1 MRKWIFLLPFVLAAC
16 AEKNVTTEPGSANT
30 PAAANQPDLADAKN
44 KIPFFMTKP
53 TRTEP
58 AELVFDTKYDERKP
72 VNYRKNDAMRMSG
85 SASFAPPALKE
96 IAKPAKK
103 KKAQLYVF
111 DLRQESH
118 GLINDK
124 PVTWQADRDWANADL
139 GHEDVIQRERRLL
152 GDLKVGDKI
161 AGVEIKSIETEE
173 SLVRSAGHQYVRLTV
188 TDHVRPTDTQVDLF
202 IEAVRDLPENNWV
215 HFHCRAGKGR
225 TTTFMVMYDMLL
237 NAQKDSFDAIIERN
251 TKLSDDYDV
260 MTIPAETDW
269 KYIYQKERAAFI
281 QEFYNYAKA
290 NPKGAGQ
297 YWSKWGKK

>member
-16 AEKNVTTEPGSANT
+16 AEKGVNSEQPKAVV
-30 PAAANQPDLADAKN
+30 AAENQPVSAEVKN
-44 KIPFFMTKP
+44 KLPFFMTKP

-58 AELVFDTKYDERKP
+58 VEMVFDTKYDVRKP
-72 VNYRKNDAMRMSG
+72 VNYRKNDSLSLSG
-85 SASFAPPALKE
+85 SASFSPAALKE

-103 KKAQLYVF
+103 KKAQLYIF

-152 GDLKVGDKI
+152 GDLKVGEKI
-161 AGVEIKSIETEE
+161 AGTEIKSIETEE
-173 SLVRSAGHQYVRLTV
+173 SLVRSSGHQYVRLTV
-188 TDHVRPTDTQVDLF
+188 TDHVRPTDAEVDRF

-225 TTTFMVMYDMLL
+225 TTTFMVMYDMLH
-237 NAQKDSFDAIIERN
+237 NAKADSFEAIIARN

-269 KYIYQKERAAFI
+269 KYLYQKERAAFI

-297 YWSKWGKK
+297 FWSNWGKK